1 MVAICAMVY
10 TTNHKAFIMTA
21 STTMTI
27 RVSSET
33 KQKLERIAA
42 DTRRS
47 KSFLAAEAVS
57 DYVDRELE
65 IIEGIKRGLADA
77 KADRLVSHDEAMLE
91 LDAIIEAAEVKRAGK
106 A

>member
-1 MVAICAMVY
+1 
-10 TTNHKAFIMTA
+10 MTA

-27 RVSSET
+27 RVSSDT
-33 KQKLERIAA
+33 KLKLERIAA

-57 DYVDRELE
+57 AYVDRELD
-65 IIEGIKRGLADA
+65 IIEGIKSGMADA
-77 KADRLVSHDEAMLE
+77 AAGHVVPHDDAMAE
-91 LDAIIEAAEVKRAGK
+91 IDAIIEAAEARRADK